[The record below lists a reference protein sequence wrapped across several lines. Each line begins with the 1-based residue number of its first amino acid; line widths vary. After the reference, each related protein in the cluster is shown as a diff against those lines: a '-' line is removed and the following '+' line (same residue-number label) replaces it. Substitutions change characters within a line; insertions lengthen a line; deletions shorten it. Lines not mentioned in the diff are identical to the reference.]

1 MSVAHAYDETAE
13 FVERNTRLDRAPLV
27 PELRLRLAAEAIALW
42 ELTESE
48 FEAKGLPPPY
58 WAFAWAG
65 GQALARYVLDRRGL
79 VSGRTVLD
87 FAAGSG
93 IAGIAAA
100 RAGALSVL
108 CADIDPFAAAAC
120 AINGALN
127 RVAIHTT
134 TDDLVGGDLVPDV
147 VLAGDIFYEGPMSG
161 RVHAWLKALAAQ
173 GALVLV
179 GDPGRTYL
187 PKSGLARLA
196 EYDVVVSRDLED
208 RELSRTVVYRV
219 AG

>member
-13 FVERNTRLDRAPLV
+13 FVARNTRLHSAPLV
-27 PELRLRLAAEAIALW
+27 PELKLRLADEAIALW

-48 FEAKGLPPPY
+48 FEEKGLAPPY

-65 GQALARYVLDRRGL
+65 GQALARYVLDQRML

-100 RAGALSVL
+100 RSGALSVL
-108 CADIDPFAAAAC
+108 CADIDPFAIAAC
-120 AINGALN
+120 SINGALN

-134 TDDLVGGDLVPDV
+134 TDDLVGSDLVPDV
-147 VLAGDIFYEGPMSG
+147 VLAGDIFYEGPMSS
-161 RVHAWLKALAAQ
+161 RVHVWLKDIAAR

-187 PKSGLARLA
+187 PKEGLLRLA

-219 AG
+219 QG

>member
-1 MSVAHAYDETAE
+1 MSVAHAYDDTTE
-13 FVERNTRLDRAPLV
+13 FVTRHTTEARASLV
-27 PELRLRLAAEAIALW
+27 PELELRLAIHVVPLW
-42 ELTESE
+42 EHMESE
-48 FEAKGLPPPY
+48 FEERGLPPPY

-65 GQALARYVLDRRGL
+65 GQALARYVLDRSEL
-79 VSGRTVLD
+79 VRGRTVLD

-120 AINGALN
+120 MLNGSLNHVAIN
-127 RVAIHTT
+127 TT
-134 TDDLVGGDLVPDV
+134 MDDLIGGDLVPDV
-147 VLAGDIFYEGPMSG
+147 VLAGDIFYEAPLAARAQG
-161 RVHAWLKALAAQ
+161 WLKSLAGA

-196 EYDVVVSRDLED
+196 EYEVATTRELED
-208 RELSRTVVYRV
+208 SELRRTAVYRLL
-219 AG
+219 A